1 MCKWDEKARND
12 RRKGGNQFRVPLRFL
27 IIYPRPFFL
36 SLHLST
42 MLSGREVAQHNS
54 RESCWIIVHGKVY
67 DVTEFLND
75 HPGGSRI
82 ILKYAGKDA
91 TQEYDPIHPPD
102 AITSNLPPEKHLGPV
117 QPDTVE
123 KVEIRITDEE
133 KERLERIERRPS
145 LSEILNLHDFESIAK
160 AVMPVKAWAYYSS
173 AADDEITIREN
184 HAAYHRIW
192 FRPRILRDVTNVDFS
207 STILGHRTS
216 MPIYITATALGKLG
230 HPDGE
235 LILTRAAAQHGVIQM
250 IPTLAS
256 CSFDELV
263 DGARPGQVQFFQ
275 LYVNKDRGITKR
287 IVQHAESRGIKGL
300 FITVDAPQLGR
311 REKDMR
317 QKFEAEDP
325 AEVSK
330 AGKDLVDRSQGA
342 ARAISSFID
351 PGLNWAD
358 LQWFK
363 SITKMPLILKGV
375 QCWEDAL
382 EAYDQGMAGVVLSNH
397 GGRQLDFSRS
407 GVEILAECVEH
418 LKEKRGL
425 SFPNEKFQLFVDGGV
440 RRATDV
446 LKAVALGATAVG
458 IGRPFLYAYSAY
470 GPEGVDRALQILHVR
485 GRFTSHQR
493 YQPVSYHLIS
503 FSFMHFQD
511 EFEMNMRLLGAPTI
525 KDVLPEMVDASNLR
539 SHIVAVPSDSLFNTN
554 YEVMQHALLK
564 VPAKAKI

>member
-1 MCKWDEKARND
+1 
-12 RRKGGNQFRVPLRFL
+12 
-27 IIYPRPFFL
+27 
-36 SLHLST
+36 
-42 MLSGREVAQHNS
+42 MLSGKEVAQHNG

-123 KVEIRITDEE
+123 KVEIQITDEE
-133 KERLERIERRPS
+133 KERFERIERRPS

-160 AVMPVKAWAYYSS
+160 EVMPVKAWAYYSS

-192 FRPRILRDVTNVDFS
+192 FRPRIMRDVTSVDFS
-207 STILGHRTS
+207 STILGHKTS

-235 LILTRAAAQHGVIQM
+235 LILTRAAAQHGIIQM

-263 DGARPGQVQFFQ
+263 DGAQPGQVQFFQ
-275 LYVNKDRGITKR
+275 LYVNKDRAITKR
-287 IVQHAESRGIKGL
+287 IVQHAEARGIKAL

-330 AGKDLVDRSQGA
+330 TRKDNVDRSQGA

-351 PGLNWAD
+351 PGLKWAD
-358 LQWFK
+358 LNWFK

-382 EAYDQGMAGVVLSNH
+382 EAYDQGLAGVVLSNH
-397 GGRQLDFSRS
+397 GGRQLDFARS
-407 GVEILAECVEH
+407 GIEILAECVKH
-418 LKEKRGL
+418 LKDKRGL
-425 SFPNEKFQLFVDGGV
+425 TFPNEKFQLFVDGGV

-470 GPEGVDRALQILHVR
+470 GPDGVDRALQILH
-485 GRFTSHQR
+485 
-493 YQPVSYHLIS
+493 
-503 FSFMHFQD
+503 D

-525 KDVLPEMVDASNLR
+525 KDVVREMVDASNLS
-539 SHIVAVPSDSLFNTN
+539 SHVVAVPNDSLFNTN
-554 YEVMQHALLK
+554 CTELKLSCLFDANIRNVDEVMQHAVLK
-564 VPAKAKI
+564 LPLKAKI